1 MRPWNEK
8 GELKEKDKRV
18 GKQNLLIKGGNY
30 RRKAR
35 RQKNSCIKTPKTIH
49 INKTTQNPYWGS
61 RTDPMITGI
70 QHRYWYQYQ
79 YQYHHHSPKSQ
90 EPLPLTYTQYSR
102 TQSQNPRTKEPRLK
116 GQEQWAMSR
125 NQNRRARPIEPRF
138 KIPKNHN
145 QLTKDQELSTMSE
158 SNTPNQGSKKL
169 WSEGKGR
176 MTWTIWQYHIMGQHE
191 NESIWLSK
199 AQGQQGTI
207 YE

>member
-8 GELKEKDKRV
+8 GELKEKGKRV

-116 GQEQWAMSR
+116 GQEQWAHE
-125 NQNRRARPIEPRF
+125 QKPEPKSETHRT
-138 KIPKNHN
+138 KVQDPK
-145 QLTKDQELSTMSE
+145 
-158 SNTPNQGSKKL
+158 
-169 WSEGKGR
+169 
-176 MTWTIWQYHIMGQHE
+176 TIT
-191 NESIWLSK
+191 N
-199 AQGQQGTI
+199 
-207 YE
+207 

>member
-8 GELKEKDKRV
+8 GELKEKGKRV

-79 YQYHHHSPKSQ
+79 YQYHHQSPKNH
-90 EPLPLTYTQYSR
+90 EPLPLTYTQNSR
-102 TQSQNPRTKEPRLK
+102 TQSQNQEPMNQDSRVKNHEFMPHHFPLLKILGPRVKNQNQRTKTQGPRTVSLNLSLYSIFNNPESKTKTQRTKTQGPR
-116 GQEQWAMSR
+116 
-125 NQNRRARPIEPRF
+125 
-138 KIPKNHN
+138 
-145 QLTKDQELSTMSE
+145 TMSHE
-158 SNTPNQGSKKL
+158 WKPEPK
-169 WSEGKGR
+169 SETHRTKIQDPK
-176 MTWTIWQYHIMGQHE
+176 TIT
-191 NESIWLSK
+191 N
-199 AQGQQGTI
+199 
-207 YE
+207 

>member
-1 MRPWNEK
+1 
-8 GELKEKDKRV
+8 
-18 GKQNLLIKGGNY
+18 
-30 RRKAR
+30 
-35 RQKNSCIKTPKTIH
+35 
-49 INKTTQNPYWGS
+49 
-61 RTDPMITGI
+61 MITGT

-90 EPLPLTYTQYSR
+90 EPLPFTYTQNSR
-102 TQSQNPRTKEPRLK
+102 TKSQNQEPMNQDSRIKNNEFIPHHFLILKIQGPRVKTKTKEPRLK
-116 GQEQWAMSR
+116 SQEQWAMSR
-125 NQNRRARPIEPRF
+125 NQHQRARPIEPRF